1 MPTKTFETLF
11 AYDNVGSSGNVEID
25 NNAVAFLDSA
35 TQNESRLDQEE
46 AEVENEE
53 RTKVFDDLQLENPNL
68 TPPTAPVIPATGQQV
83 NARTFEALFP
93 NDPTGAAI
101 ARKGPRNV

>member
-1 MPTKTFETLF
+1 MDT
-11 AYDNVGSSGNVEID
+11 GNVETD

-53 RTKVFDDLQLENPNL
+53 KTKVFDDLVLKNL
-68 TPPTAPVIPATGQQV
+68 SNTTCSSSATTY
-83 NARTFEALFP
+83 RT
-93 NDPTGAAI
+93 TS
-101 ARKGPRNV
+101 